1 MVGRVKDV
9 MHTGAT
15 DVLVIAGE
23 QEVLVPMTEDHI
35 GDISVT
41 GGFVRITEAAFAE

>member
-1 MVGRVKDV
+1 

-15 DVLVIAGE
+15 DILVIAGD
-23 QEVLVPMTEDHI
+23 QEVLVPMTENHI
-35 GDISVT
+35 GDISLS